1 MGKEQPANILIFF
14 FTFIFFPPIDY
25 FLWLTKLQT
34 GVNSLLPLPRYLCD
48 AVIFNRGYKGRKHY
62 RKLADSKERKKEKV
76 SLHQAPDA
84 GAGEGI
90 LVQYVLDP

>member
-1 MGKEQPANILIFF
+1 MPKKLLRQLMQSGKFS
-14 FTFIFFPPIDY
+14 FPFP
-25 FLWLTKLQT
+25 
-34 GVNSLLPLPRYLCD
+34 GYLCNN
-48 AVIFNRGYKGRKHY
+48 VIFNRGYKGRKHY

>member
-1 MGKEQPANILIFF
+1 MKCNLKYREVDLKATALRPQEPHLSQQQQQQQSGKFS
-14 FTFIFFPPIDY
+14 FPFP
-25 FLWLTKLQT
+25 
-34 GVNSLLPLPRYLCD
+34 GYLCND
-48 AVIFNRGYKGRKHY
+48 VIFNRGYKGRKHY